1 MKPLPLKID
10 DYLLERIT
18 EEARLKGLTK
28 AEVVRSALVHYLINR
43 EDIAD
48 VTAIQSRLD
57 EPDISAVRVHLKL
70 AAKSAPKRRR
80 DS

>member
-18 EEARLKGLTK
+18 DEARSKGVTK
-28 AEVVRSALVHYLINR
+28 AEIVRSALVHYLIHR

-48 VTAIQSRLD
+48 AAAIRERL
-57 EPDISAVRVHLKL
+57 EEADIPASRVHLKL
-70 AAKSAPKRRR
+70 AGKSKGKHAR
-80 DS
+80 